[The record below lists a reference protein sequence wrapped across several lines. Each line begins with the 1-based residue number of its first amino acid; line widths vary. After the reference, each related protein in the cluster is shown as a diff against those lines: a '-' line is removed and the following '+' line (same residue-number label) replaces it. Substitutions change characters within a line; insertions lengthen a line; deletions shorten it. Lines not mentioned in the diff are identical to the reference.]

1 MLNDRQFLETVYVVF
16 ENVHN
21 YKINLIFSVK
31 SCFLFFCVV
40 VSIYME
46 NGVYIF

>member
-21 YKINLIFSVK
+21 YKINLIFLSRVVF
-31 SCFLFFCVV
+31 CFFVW
-40 VSIYME
+40 
-46 NGVYIF
+46 